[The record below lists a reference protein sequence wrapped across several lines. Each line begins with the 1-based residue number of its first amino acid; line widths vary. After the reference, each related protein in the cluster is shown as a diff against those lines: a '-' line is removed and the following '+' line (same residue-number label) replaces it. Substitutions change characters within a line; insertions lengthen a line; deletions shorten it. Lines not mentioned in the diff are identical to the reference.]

1 MKKLSIAVCLF
12 LLLQIRFASALGFHI
27 TYDSSVT
34 TLTNAAD
41 FENAFATAAATFSD
55 LFTNVATVNL
65 SVYFTNQFG
74 LGQSHFKLAAGGV
87 NSGFT
92 YAQITNALW
101 THRASAADTNAVA
114 TFPVTDPTGSQ
125 SWYVPYPE
133 ARILGLRTNNDGIE
147 DGEISFSTN
156 VSYTFD
162 PNNRSVVGKFDF
174 IGVAQHELSEILGRA
189 NAGLDGGLGFV
200 PYDLFRFTNSGAR
213 SLTIAAT
220 TNAYFSLDNGAT
232 ALRFFYTNHLA
243 GDIQDWKTTN
253 TPDSFDAFVTSGH
266 INPISTVDITAM
278 DVLGYNGLSL
288 QPPHL
293 YVTKSDSD
301 VQLRFVNSPGVSFT
315 ILATTNIAMKE
326 TTWTALGTPTESP
339 AGQFTFTD
347 TTATNGLR
355 FYSVRSP

>member
-1 MKKLSIAVCLF
+1 MKKVSIAVGLF
-12 LLLQIRFASALGFHI
+12 LLLQVRFASALSFHI

-41 FENAFATAAATFSD
+41 FENAFATAAETFSD

-65 SVYFTNQFG
+65 SVYFTNEFG
-74 LGQSHFKLAAGGV
+74 LGQSHFQLASSSYTG
-87 NSGFT
+87 
-92 YAQITNALW
+92 IKNALSS
-101 THRASAADTNAVA
+101 HRASAVDSNAVA
-114 TFPVTDPTGSQ
+114 SLPGTDPTSTGK
-125 SWYVPYPE
+125 WLVPLPE
-133 ARILGLRTNNDGIE
+133 ARVLGIWPTNDATE

-162 PNNRSVVGKFDF
+162 PNNRSVSTKFDF

-189 NAGLDGGLGFV
+189 TAGLDGGIGYV
-200 PYDLFRFTNSGAR
+200 PYDLFRFTNSGVR
-213 SLTIAAT
+213 SLTIAST
-220 TNAYFSLDNGAT
+220 TNAYFSLDDGAT

-288 QPPHL
+288 DPPRL
-293 YVTKSDSD
+293 YVTKTNGD

-315 ILATTNIAMKE
+315 ILATTNLATKE
-326 TTWTALGTPTESP
+326 TSWTALGTATEGPT
-339 AGQFTFTD
+339 GQFTFTD
-347 TTATNGLR
+347 TTATNGFR
-355 FYSVRSP
+355 FYSVRSQ

>member
-1 MKKLSIAVCLF
+1 MKKILIAVGLF
-12 LLLQIRFASALGFHI
+12 LLLQIRFASALTFNI

-34 TLTNAAD
+34 GLTNAAEV
-41 FENAFATAAATFSD
+41 ENALATAAATFSD
-55 LFTNVATVNL
+55 LFTNVARVNL

-74 LGQSHFKLAAGGV
+74 LGQSHFRLAAGGL

-101 THRASAADTNAVA
+101 SHRASAADTNAVSTLPA
-114 TFPVTDPTGSQ
+114 TDPSGSQ

-133 ARILGLRTNNDGIE
+133 ARILGLRTNNDTIE

-174 IGVAQHELSEILGRA
+174 IGVAQHEISEILGRA
-189 NAGLDGGLGFV
+189 NAGLDTGLYV
-200 PYDLFRFTNSGAR
+200 PYDLFRFTNSGVR
-213 SLTIAAT
+213 SLTIAST

-232 ALRFFYTNHLA
+232 VLRYFYSNHLA
-243 GDIQDWKTTN
+243 GDIQDWQSSTI
-253 TPDSFDAFVTSGH
+253 PDSFDAFVTSGH
-266 INPISTVDITAM
+266 MNPISTVDITAM

-293 YVTKSDSD
+293 YVAKTGGD
-301 VQLRFVNSPGVSFT
+301 VQLRFVNSPGVTFT
-315 ILATTNIAMKE
+315 VLASTNLAMKE
-326 TTWTALGTPTESP
+326 TSWTALGTATEGP